1 MGANEHYR
9 SECQVKLD
17 TFIKRYKE
25 DAGSAMNM
33 RSDGV
38 EAQLSESDE
47 EIRQDA
53 GIVLNIGEMTGLGA
67 NAPKDAT
74 GCT

>member
-17 TFIKRYKE
+17 TFKARYKE
-25 DAGSAMNM
+25 DAGSSLNW

-47 EIRQDA
+47 EIR
-53 GIVLNIGEMTGLGA
+53 
-67 NAPKDAT
+67 
-74 GCT
+74 